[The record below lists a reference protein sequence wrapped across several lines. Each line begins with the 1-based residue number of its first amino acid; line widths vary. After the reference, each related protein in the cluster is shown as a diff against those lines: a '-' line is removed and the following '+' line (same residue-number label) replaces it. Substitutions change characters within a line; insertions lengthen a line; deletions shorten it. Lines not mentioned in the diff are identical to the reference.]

1 MEEGVKFI
9 LTWFFLKPSKQLQPR
24 LTDLH
29 TFNKQTFRIK
39 ISNFELISS
48 HNTQILVKIQMEII
62 LTDRLFDH
70 YL

>member
-1 MEEGVKFI
+1 MEEGAKII
-9 LTWFFLKPSKQLQPR
+9 LTWFFLKLSKQLQPR

>member
-1 MEEGVKFI
+1 MEEGVKII
-9 LTWFFLKPSKQLQPR
+9 LTWFFLKPLNQLQPR

-39 ISNFELISS
+39 ISNFELISC

-62 LTDRLFDH
+62 LTDRFFDH